1 MRLAPRAPGLQDG
14 GDPPA
19 HGPQRQGPDTLSAS
33 ARPVSRTSQ
42 AEVCPYPQPENPSG
56 SSVRNAPPDVAP
68 GTPRIPHVPLRTQ
81 TRSAG
86 RPRLSPVPS
95 PRGFFALER
104 GASASP
110 ASPSKVT
117 ELAPGLLW
125 FYFKS

>member
-19 HGPQRQGPDTLSAS
+19 HGRQRQGPDALSAS

-68 GTPRIPHVPLRTQ
+68 GTPRILRVPLRTK
-81 TRSAG
+81 TLSAG
-86 RPRLSPVPS
+86 RPRLSPVP
-95 PRGFFALER
+95 PRLFRVRARRVG
-104 GASASP
+104 
-110 ASPSKVT
+110 VT
-117 ELAPGLLW
+117 GVTVE
-125 FYFKS
+125 SN